1 MIVQTMNKDIEKI
14 HQRDKAAHGLQ
25 LYTKNNIMTEMMYQT
40 MTQEIENVAQRNTN
54 ERNIIVVNEVIAAV
68 VVVVVVAAPT
78 TKRDEGMNRIEV
90 FHTNLN
96 PQIVRNSNHSN
107 ISIGSFLTFEC
118 E

>member
-14 HQRDKAAHGLQ
+14 EQRDKAAHVLQ

-54 ERNIIVVNEVIAAV
+54 ERNITVVNEVIAAV
-68 VVVVVVAAPT
+68 VVVATAPT
-78 TKRDEGMNRIEV
+78 TKTDESMNMNRIEV
-90 FHTNLN
+90 HTNLDL
-96 PQIVRNSNHSN
+96 QIVRNSNHN
-107 ISIGSFLTFEC
+107 IISIGSFLTFEC